1 MKLPTKKEL
10 INVIKRANLV
20 PVTFSE
26 FAYGA
31 RKTEVYSI
39 SGSCVYINLGKDLN
53 FCFDFGRYGQTG
65 IGCKDTTLYC
75 SIGTAYNYL
84 SNYLD
89 CKLSEADIYTLI
101 S

>member
-20 PVTFSE
+20 SVTFSE
-26 FAYGA
+26 FVRSA

-53 FCFDFGRYGQTG
+53 FCFDFGGYGQTC
-65 IGCKDTTLYC
+65 ICCKDTTLYC
-75 SIGTAYNYL
+75 SIGIAYDYL

-89 CKLSEADIYTLI
+89 CKMSEEDIYTSI